1 MSNLNR
7 YLYVV
12 FPNVKFQTHQAI
24 HILCTSTLQS
34 GWFHYRHKEAIT
46 VLIKAVHRKNLVD
59 KKHIKL
65 IKHHQMYL
73 PRSKPG
79 NYIRYCHLYPI
90 QGTLRIWL
98 IISLSLRMDDH
109 ECNLSHLSSYLSFD
123 QQKKNMRKNGPV
135 EQATHQWSVPPGVV
149 EPSKVIVPK
158 DEAHLA
164 TSTTWRQG
172 SPTS

>member
-34 GWFHYRHKEAIT
+34 GWFHYRHKEATI

-65 IKHHQMYL
+65 IKRHQMYL
-73 PRSKPG
+73 PRSKRG
-79 NYIRYCHLYPI
+79 NHIRYCHLYPI

-98 IISLSLRMDDH
+98 IIHYPYEWMIMSVILVILPKFWPTKEKHDKKRSCWAGH
-109 ECNLSHLSSYLSFD
+109 SSMERPARGCRA
-123 QQKKNMRKNGPV
+123 K
-135 EQATHQWSVPPGVV
+135 
-149 EPSKVIVPK
+149 
-158 DEAHLA
+158 
-164 TSTTWRQG
+164 
-172 SPTS
+172 